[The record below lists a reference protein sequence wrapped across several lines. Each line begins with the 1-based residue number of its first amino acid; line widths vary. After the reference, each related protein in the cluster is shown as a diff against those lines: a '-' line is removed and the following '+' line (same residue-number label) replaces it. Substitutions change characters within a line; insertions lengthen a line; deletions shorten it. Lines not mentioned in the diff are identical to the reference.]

1 MSAVW
6 LCLWQWKI
14 DAVII
19 FISIMV
25 LLHFPSSHW
34 RQLPLA
40 VHVIEVQ
47 KVLIIFHHSFFS
59 LFCLSHP
66 YWMSHLSLFFTV
78 PLHQP
83 HSVFL
88 FQSQPQMA
96 WVRNNKNQPFCL
108 LQVSHIPPLPLMV
121 TDHSFPFCLS
131 IWPPSLTF
139 CISPFLPIIKRHC
152 NFIHQ
157 HKI

>member
-1 MSAVW
+1 MTMKDWCCHYLHLHHGSTPLSILPLEA
-6 LCLWQWKI
+6 
-14 DAVII
+14 AVISSSRDWGPKG
-19 FISIMV
+19 FNN
-25 LLHFPSSHW
+25 FPS
-34 RQLPLA
+34 Q
-40 VHVIEVQ
+40 
-47 KVLIIFHHSFFS
+47 FFS

-66 YWMSHLSLFFTV
+66 CWMSHLSLFFTV
-78 PLHQP
+78 TLHQP
-83 HSVFL
+83 HSVFR

-131 IWPPSLTF
+131 VWPPSLTF
-139 CISPFLPIIKRHC
+139 CLSPLFPIIMLHC
-152 NFIHQ
+152 NFITRGHHQ